1 MFSPVLSE
9 SASAFEESVSS
20 RGAVSTFKA
29 HSHPPTPSSEGPSHP
44 GQGRNCQMLCLPA
57 DCFGEQGGA
66 GWGGRASSISD
77 LTDKEIKTTEP
88 CTASA
93 SSEVQRA
100 TLSSEGR
107 FQCPKGTYP
116 EFKLTP
122 LGWASPI
129 KVIHLQTVYKPHP
142 GSSGEPSPDTQ
153 TLGNRHV
160 GTSSFH
166 PRPPLSP
173 GRQKGFHCVISAVGT
188 LTSTLGHFDNYR
200 EVTEYFRGLPKEWVL
215 EAFSAWVQ
223 EASADDSWG

>member
-1 MFSPVLSE
+1 M
-9 SASAFEESVSS
+9 SS

-93 SSEVQRA
+93 NSEVQRA

-122 LGWASPI
+122 LGGGIANQSHPPTDCVQAPPRKLRRTLPRHTDTRDPSCWY
-129 KVIHLQTVYKPHP
+129 LQLPPPPPTQSRQAERISLCNL
-142 GSSGEPSPDTQ
+142 SSGNTDKHT
-153 TLGNRHV
+153 G
-160 GTSSFH
+160 SF
-166 PRPPLSP
+166 R
-173 GRQKGFHCVISAVGT
+173 
-188 LTSTLGHFDNYR
+188 
-200 EVTEYFRGLPKEWVL
+200 
-215 EAFSAWVQ
+215 
-223 EASADDSWG
+223 